1 MPSSTPSRD
10 DSPRERWYS
19 ARGISTSVRRNSP
32 SGCRHG
38 EVVRR
43 SNPMRQYLRGAAL
56 GLALAAGVSTLAAA
70 EVKQLGPNATS
81 QDIIKGLTPAPGTP
95 ALKFRGLRV
104 LNSNPAAATDA
115 PAPAVAVDIKFALN
129 SAVLSDEA
137 KQLVKQIAVAMQ
149 SPQLKSYHFL
159 LEGHTDTTGK
169 PAYNLTLSK
178 LRAQAV
184 RDYLVKEFGIE

>member
-1 MPSSTPSRD
+1 
-10 DSPRERWYS
+10 
-19 ARGISTSVRRNSP
+19 
-32 SGCRHG
+32 
-38 EVVRR
+38 
-43 SNPMRQYLRGAAL
+43 MRQYLRGAAL

-184 RDYLVKEFGIE
+184 RDYLVKEFGIEPARLDAVGRGEQALLDPAHPESPVNRRVQIVNLGQ